1 MANCSKCGNPIKQGE
16 KFCASCGT
24 PVKQAT
30 AIKTTAKKSAPAKA
44 VEGAAMGKI
53 AKITVTAAC
62 GVTVIFF
69 FLSFFSVSFAG
80 SGVSVN
86 GMQAAVSSDNR
97 AGSAN
102 PALLLVWFLA
112 IALLVALYVPII
124 REKLQSIQLPAINI
138 PVIGGLNIYA
148 YLAII
153 IALIGLIVLIAAYS
167 STIGYLKREFAGYD
181 AYLAILGSSR
191 IFRIGTGIGFK
202 MVVFAHLVLLGI
214 PFADKYFLSKRG

>member
-1 MANCSKCGNPIKQGE
+1 
-16 KFCASCGT
+16 
-24 PVKQAT
+24 
-30 AIKTTAKKSAPAKA
+30 
-44 VEGAAMGKI
+44 
-53 AKITVTAAC
+53 
-62 GVTVIFF
+62 
-69 FLSFFSVSFAG
+69 L
-80 SGVSVN
+80 
-86 GMQAAVSSDNR
+86 R
-97 AGSAN
+97 SAN

-124 REKLQSIQLPAINI
+124 REKLESIQLPAINI

-148 YLAII
+148 YLAIV
-153 IALIGLIVLIAAYS
+153 IAIIGLIVLIAAYS